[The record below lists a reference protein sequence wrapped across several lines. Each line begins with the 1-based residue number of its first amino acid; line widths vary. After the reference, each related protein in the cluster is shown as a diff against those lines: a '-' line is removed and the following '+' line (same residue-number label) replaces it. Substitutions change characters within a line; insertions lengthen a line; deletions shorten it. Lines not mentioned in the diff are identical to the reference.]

1 MSDQQAHTIASL
13 TPTSEG
19 VIASSV
25 QTSNCLLPTT
35 IFAPSSTHPFSPS
48 LSSSPQAFPSPHC
61 QNTSSFFLFSLCI
74 HVQRSHKKPS
84 STMSFGR
91 RPVTF
96 QRLSLGFSGVSAA
109 VPPSR
114 QPPHSSLPTSLRR
127 LHCHTAL
134 TDVVA
139 KIQPFVPNF
148 FHFFVN
154 SCQQRQRFF
163 CFIVELPDLASVWA
177 K

>member
-1 MSDQQAHTIASL
+1 MSDQQTHTTASL

-25 QTSNCLLPTT
+25 QTSNCLPPTT

-48 LSSSPQAFPSPHC
+48 LPSSPQAFPSPHC
-61 QNTSSFFLFSLCI
+61 QKFLFLFSLCI
-74 HVQRSHKKPS
+74 HVQRSHKKTS

-91 RPVTF
+91 RRVTF
-96 QRLSLGFSGVSAA
+96 QCRSLGFSRFSAA

-114 QPPHSSLPTSLRR
+114 QPPHSSLSTPRPSLRR
-127 LHCHTAL
+127 LRCHTAL

-139 KIQPFVPNF
+139 KIQSFVPNF
-148 FHFFVN
+148 FIF
-154 SCQQRQRFF
+154 S
-163 CFIVELPDLASVWA
+163 
-177 K
+177 